1 MSKPPNKRPGG
12 RILPARR
19 LIPQIEP
26 QQQFDKIALAINEI
40 YKHNVSQLSFE
51 EYYRTAYNLVLSKN
65 GSLLYNGVRTVLE
78 THMRESLERDI
89 LQRAQT
95 ADANPTTENNEA
107 FLFSVRLLWSEH
119 VTAMLMIKDIL
130 MYVDNVYV
138 KTAHLPSIY
147 DMGMCVFRD
156 TVLLASTGSSGLGM
170 RVAKAV
176 LRQISGERNGEEINR
191 STLQGISNML
201 VELRD
206 TTSPLRTVYE
216 VILEPQLLAES
227 RVYYHD
233 MAALRIKTMGASEYA
248 RAAQAD
254 LDAETDRVQ
263 TYLALTTAE
272 LLRGVLQDELVTA
285 YAPDILTI
293 SDDGLT
299 QMLDR
304 RDIPA
309 LGVLYNIYSPLPQP
323 LSVLRSGVMNHIL
336 ALGGQITASL
346 QASDSGEAKNG
357 DTLQSKPGTTPEASL
372 GAAAKT
378 AMALRWVQDV
388 LALYDVYDEFFHKS
402 FNEGSSM
409 RSAIN
414 DAFIEVINANNR
426 APELLSLFMDDN
438 LKNGLKRKAEQ
449 DVDHLLERSVLM
461 FRFLKNKDAFE
472 HYYKVHLA
480 RRLLFARSESDDA
493 EHSLVSKLKV
503 ECGSQFTLKLEGMFK
518 DMQLSMDMAR
528 ELRGSSEYSNLGLDL
543 NVSVLTPTFWPAT
556 VPAPAPA
563 QQSSSQAAAEQPT
576 ATNGKSNGEP
586 MSVILPNGVLSD
598 SVDAFSAYYLKH
610 HSGRRLTWQ
619 YAMGNADL
627 KVQFGARTHELN
639 VSTYQMLILLLFVDD
654 GSSSSAKAL
663 TTAEIQQLTH
673 IPEEPLGRQLQ
684 SLACGKYRILNK
696 TPKSRDVSPA
706 DSFTF
711 NMDFKSPQYRIRI
724 PVVSARSNIET
735 EKEKAASQAVIG
747 QERLYLIEAAIVR
760 IMKTRKQMS
769 HDMLVNETVSQLSS
783 RFLPSSKMIKDGI
796 GKLLDREYLQRSPED
811 PRLYHYLA

>member
-156 TVLLASTGSSGLGM
+156 TVLLASTGSSGLGT

-206 TTSPLRTVYE
+206 TTSPMRTVYE

-563 QQSSSQAAAEQPT
+563 QQSSSQAAAEQST
-576 ATNGKSNGEP
+576 ATNGKSNGDP

>member
-1 MSKPPNKRPGG
+1 MPLANRRPGG

-156 TVLLASTGSSGLGM
+156 TVLLSSTGSGGLGT

-206 TTSPLRTVYE
+206 TTSPTRTVYE
-216 VILEPQLLAES
+216 VILEPQLLSES

-233 MAALRIKTMGASEYA
+233 LAALRIKTMGASEYA

-254 LDAETDRVQ
+254 LDAEADRVQ

-285 YAPDILTI
+285 YAPDILVI

-323 LSVLRSGVMNHIL
+323 LSVLRSGVMSHIL

-346 QASDSGEAKNG
+346 LASESGETKNG
-357 DTLQSKPGTTPEASL
+357 DTPQSKSGTAPEASL

-414 DAFIEVINANNR
+414 DAFIEVINANSR

-493 EHSLVSKLKV
+493 EHGLVSKLKV

-518 DMQLSMDMAR
+518 DMQLSMDMTR

-543 NVSVLTPTFWPAT
+543 NVSVLTPTFWPAM
-556 VPAPAPA
+556 VPTQA
-563 QQSSSQAAAEQPT
+563 QQSSSQAAAEQST
-576 ATNGKSNGEP
+576 AEDGKNSDDP
-586 MSVILPNGVLSD
+586 MSVILPSGVLSD

-610 HSGRRLTWQ
+610 HSGRRLAWQ

-639 VSTYQMLILLLFVDD
+639 VSTYQMLILLLFADG
-654 GSSSSAKAL
+654 GSSSSTKAL
-663 TTAEIQQLTH
+663 TAAEIQKLTH
-673 IPEEPLGRQLQ
+673 IPEEPLARQLQ

-735 EKEKAASQAVIG
+735 GKEKAASQAVIG

-769 HDMLVNETVSQLSS
+769 HDVLVNETVSQLSS

-811 PRLYHYLA
+811 PRLYNYLA

>member
-156 TVLLASTGSSGLGM
+156 TVLLASTGSSGLGT

-206 TTSPLRTVYE
+206 TTSPMRTVYE
-216 VILEPQLLAES
+216 VILEPQLLTES

-461 FRFLKNKDAFE
+461 FRFLKNKD
-472 HYYKVHLA
+472 
-480 RRLLFARSESDDA
+480 
-493 EHSLVSKLKV
+493 
-503 ECGSQFTLKLEGMFK
+503 
-518 DMQLSMDMAR
+518 
-528 ELRGSSEYSNLGLDL
+528 
-543 NVSVLTPTFWPAT
+543 
-556 VPAPAPA
+556 
-563 QQSSSQAAAEQPT
+563 
-576 ATNGKSNGEP
+576 
-586 MSVILPNGVLSD
+586 
-598 SVDAFSAYYLKH
+598 
-610 HSGRRLTWQ
+610 
-619 YAMGNADL
+619 
-627 KVQFGARTHELN
+627 
-639 VSTYQMLILLLFVDD
+639 
-654 GSSSSAKAL
+654 
-663 TTAEIQQLTH
+663 
-673 IPEEPLGRQLQ
+673 
-684 SLACGKYRILNK
+684 
-696 TPKSRDVSPA
+696 
-706 DSFTF
+706 
-711 NMDFKSPQYRIRI
+711 
-724 PVVSARSNIET
+724 
-735 EKEKAASQAVIG
+735 
-747 QERLYLIEAAIVR
+747 
-760 IMKTRKQMS
+760 
-769 HDMLVNETVSQLSS
+769 
-783 RFLPSSKMIKDGI
+783 
-796 GKLLDREYLQRSPED
+796 
-811 PRLYHYLA
+811 

>member
-1 MSKPPNKRPGG
+1 MPLANKRPGG

-19 LIPQIEP
+19 LIPQVEP

-65 GSLLYNGVRTVLE
+65 GPLLYNGVRTVLE
-78 THMRESLERDI
+78 THMRESVEHSI

-95 ADANPTTENNEA
+95 ADSNPTTENNEA

-130 MYVDNVYV
+130 MYVDNIYV
-138 KTAHLPSIY
+138 KAAHLPSIY
-147 DMGMCVFRD
+147 EMGMCVFRD
-156 TVLLASTGSSGLGM
+156 TVLLSSTGSGGLGT

-201 VELRD
+201 VELHD
-206 TTSPLRTVYE
+206 TASPIRTVYE
-216 VILEPQLLAES
+216 VVLEPQLLAES
-227 RVYYHD
+227 RVYYRD
-233 MAALRIKTMGASEYA
+233 MTALRIKTMGASEYA
-248 RAAQAD
+248 RAVQAD
-254 LDAETDRVQ
+254 LDAEADRVQ
-263 TYLALTTAE
+263 AYLALTTAD
-272 LLRGVLQDELVTA
+272 LLRSVLQDELVTA

-293 SDDGLT
+293 PDDGLT

-309 LGVLYNIYSPLPQP
+309 LRVLYNIYSPLPQP
-323 LSVLRSGVMNHIL
+323 LSVLRSGVLNHIL
-336 ALGGQITASL
+336 VLGGQITESL
-346 QASDSGEAKNG
+346 LATDPGETKSGS
-357 DTLQSKPGTTPEASL
+357 TPQPKPEIAPEASL
-372 GAAAKT
+372 GLAAKT

-388 LALYDVYDEFFHKS
+388 LGLYDVYDEFFHKS
-402 FNEGSSM
+402 FSEGPSM

-414 DAFIEVINANNR
+414 DAFIEVINANSR

-438 LKNGLKRKAEQ
+438 LKNGLRSKAEQ

-472 HYYKVHLA
+472 HYYKAHLA

-528 ELRGSSEYSNLGLDL
+528 DLRASSEYSDIGLDL
-543 NVSVLTPTFWPAT
+543 NVSVLTPTFWPAM
-556 VPAPAPA
+556 APA
-563 QQSSSQAAAEQPT
+563 QQPSSQATAENSTAARSDDPT
-576 ATNGKSNGEP
+576 
-586 MSVILPNGVLSD
+586 SVILPSGVLSD
-598 SVDAFSAYYLKH
+598 SVDVFSAYYLKH

-627 KVQFGARTHELN
+627 KVQFGTRTHELN
-639 VSTYQMLILLLFVDD
+639 VTTYQMIVLLLFVDD
-654 GSSSSAKAL
+654 SNSSSEKPLTAAK
-663 TTAEIQQLTH
+663 IQQLTH
-673 IPEEPLGRQLQ
+673 IPKEPLARQLQ

-696 TPKSRDVSPA
+696 TPKSRDVKPT
-706 DSFTF
+706 DSFAF
-711 NMDFKSPQYRIRI
+711 NMDFRSPQYRIRI

-760 IMKTRKQMS
+760 IMKTRKQIP
-769 HDMLVNETVSQLSS
+769 HDILVNETISQLAP

-796 GKLLDREYLQRSPED
+796 GKLLDREYLQRSPDD
-811 PRLYHYLA
+811 PRLYIYLA

>member
-1 MSKPPNKRPGG
+1 MSLANKRPGG

-19 LIPQIEP
+19 MIPQVDP
-26 QQQFDKIALAINEI
+26 QQQFEKIAQAINEI

-65 GSLLYNGVRTVLE
+65 GSLLYSGVQTVLE
-78 THMRESLERDI
+78 THMRESVERDI
-89 LQRAQT
+89 LHHAQT
-95 ADANPTTENNEA
+95 ADADPTTENNEA

-156 TVLLASTGSSGLGM
+156 TVLLSAGSSGSGSGLSA
-170 RVAKAV
+170 RVVKAV
-176 LRQISGERNGEEINR
+176 LRQISGERGGEEINR

-206 TTSPLRTVYE
+206 KASPTQTVFE
-216 VILEPQLLAES
+216 AILEPQLLLES
-227 RVYYHD
+227 RAYYRD
-233 MAALRIKTMGASEYA
+233 LAGLRIKSLGAPEYA
-248 RAAQAD
+248 RKAQSD
-254 LDAETDRVQ
+254 LDAEADRVHA
-263 TYLALTTAE
+263 YLSATTAT
-272 LLRGVLQDELVTA
+272 LLRGVLQDELVTT
-285 YAPDILTI
+285 YAPDILVI
-293 SDDGLT
+293 SNDGLT

-309 LGVLYNIYSPLPQP
+309 LGALYGLYAPLPQP
-323 LSVLRSGVMNHIL
+323 LGVLRSGIMNHIL
-336 ALGGQITASL
+336 ALGGQITANL
-346 QASDSGEAKNG
+346 LTPGSGEPKA
-357 DTLQSKPGTTPEASL
+357 SEAASL
-372 GAAAKT
+372 GVAAKT
-378 AMALRWVQDV
+378 VMALRWVQDV

-402 FNEGSSM
+402 FSEGPSM

-414 DAFIEVINANNR
+414 DAFIEVINANSR

-480 RRLLFARSESDDA
+480 RRLLLARSESDDA
-493 EHSLVSKLKV
+493 EQNLVSKLKV

-518 DMQLSMDMAR
+518 DMQLSADMTR
-528 ELRGSSEYSNLGLDL
+528 DLRATSEFANLGLDL
-543 NVSVLTPTFWPAT
+543 NVSVLTPTFWPT
-556 VPAPAPA
+556 LAPAPPPSA
-563 QQSSSQAAAEQPT
+563 SSQAANAQLATT
-576 ATNGKSNGEP
+576 AGESGSNGP
-586 MSVILPNGVLSD
+586 KSVILPHGVLND

-627 KVQFGARTHELN
+627 KVHFGARTYELN
-639 VSTYQMLILLLFVDD
+639 VSTYQMLVLLLFTN
-654 GSSSSAKAL
+654 GESSATVL
-663 TTAEIQQLTH
+663 TATEIQQQTH
-673 IPEEPLGRQLQ
+673 IPEEQLSRQLQ

-696 TPKSRDVSPA
+696 TPKSRDISPA

-724 PVVSARSNIET
+724 PVVSARNNVET
-735 EKEKAASQAVIG
+735 EKEKAVSQAAIG

-760 IMKTRKQMS
+760 IMKTRKQMP
-769 HDMLVNETVSQLSS
+769 HDVLVNETINQLSS

-811 PRLYHYLA
+811 PRLYNYLA